1 MAKAYSLLMSLCS
14 LIHRCPEISLSMK
27 STSERRRRGSS
38 SSAQLRDRAVATEC
52 CVHAAFLERI
62 RIRGGTCCSRPKA
75 DVGSA
80 WEVRMQSNGGHAHRA
95 AICAAGKC
103 PKGELPPLA

>member
-1 MAKAYSLLMSLCS
+1 MKNTPTAMRLRVSAMSVHPTPLNS
-14 LIHRCPEISLSMK
+14 ISIIVAV
-27 STSERRRRGSS
+27 TCGH
-38 SSAQLRDRAVATEC
+38 RAVATEC